1 MESGNGDDI
10 ANLDIEAAIDKQTE
24 LKKLD
29 ELAFDQDMFED
40 IQRDFAEFISSIMDV
55 NNLKKFK
62 VEYTGIYKALVAS
75 HKNE

>member
-29 ELAFDQDMFED
+29 ELAFD
-40 IQRDFAEFISSIMDV
+40 
-55 NNLKKFK
+55 
-62 VEYTGIYKALVAS
+62 
-75 HKNE
+75 